1 MGAAKATGFGAAVLA
16 IAGEGLQVAP
26 RVAQQATPAHAEIT
40 VGRDAG
46 NRLVARFDAERSYP
60 LEPSRL
66 IGIDGYA
73 AGFPGFNSIFEERA
87 GDACFQIDPDSLIE
101 FVLVGADPGIA
112 VWNDR
117 GTGPMAVG
125 EAFLLGA
132 PPFDAHAVWNVARG
146 DAGKRYAL
154 RLKLRDRT
162 GRYGDSDVF
171 SPGFTPDDST
181 ELYACPMKCLG
192 GSTTPVAGL
201 CSVCGMRL
209 HRLSGRSYVVA
220 VEAVGADGA
229 AAPKI
234 EAGKEV
240 TLRFKLAAPDG
251 GTVKDLEVV
260 HEKLIHLLMVSADLA
275 WFGHEHPE
283 AAADGSFTLRT
294 TFPHGGSYTL
304 FHDFTSKRDGMQ
316 VVPVE
321 LAVAGE
327 APAPVAL
334 APDADGARV
343 VEGCTVKLVAPA
355 PLRSLFNLSL
365 KVRVE
370 QDGQPV
376 TDLEPFLGALGH
388 LIVISEDR
396 RRFVHSHPL
405 GAPPKVG
412 KPAGPEVTF
421 GALFPAP
428 GRYKAWVQL
437 QRKGRV
443 LTAPFVFDVVRP

>member
-1 MGAAKATGFGAAVLA
+1 
-16 IAGEGLQVAP
+16 
-26 RVAQQATPAHAEIT
+26 
-40 VGRDAG
+40 
-46 NRLVARFDAERSYP
+46 
-60 LEPSRL
+60 
-66 IGIDGYA
+66 
-73 AGFPGFNSIFEERA
+73 
-87 GDACFQIDPDSLIE
+87 
-101 FVLVGADPGIA
+101 
-112 VWNDR
+112 
-117 GTGPMAVG
+117 
-125 EAFLLGA
+125 
-132 PPFDAHAVWNVARG
+132 
-146 DAGKRYAL
+146 
-154 RLKLRDRT
+154 
-162 GRYGDSDVF
+162 
-171 SPGFTPDDST
+171 
-181 ELYACPMKCLG
+181 MKCLG

-405 GAPPKVG
+405 SAPPKVG

>member
-16 IAGEGLQVAP
+16 LAGGGLQVAP
-26 RVAQQATPAHAEIT
+26 RVAQEATPAHAEIT

-234 EAGKEV
+234 ETGKEV

>member
-1 MGAAKATGFGAAVLA
+1 MGAAKATVIGAAVLA
-16 IAGEGLQVAP
+16 LASGRSRVAP
-26 RVAQQATPAHAEIT
+26 RVAQEATPAHAEIT
-40 VGRDAG
+40 VGRDAR
-46 NRLVARFDAERSYP
+46 NRLVARFDVERSYP

-87 GDACFQIDPDSLIE
+87 GDDFFQILPDSLIE

-117 GTGPMAVG
+117 GTGPMATG

-171 SPGFTPDDST
+171 SPGFTPDDAT
-181 ELYACPMKCLG
+181 ELYACPMKCNG
-192 GSTTPVAGL
+192 GSTTPAAGL

-229 AAPKI
+229 AAPAI

-251 GTVKDLEVV
+251 GAVKELEVV

-283 AAADGSFTLRT
+283 AAADGTFTLRT
-294 TFPHGGSYTL
+294 TFPHGGTYTL

-334 APDADGARV
+334 APDADGIRV

-355 PLRSLFNLSL
+355 PLRSLFNVSL

-370 QDGQPV
+370 QDGKPV

-405 GAPPKVG
+405 GAPPKAG